1 VKISAQVD
9 FGIVRLTTTKDN
21 SEVTDSKFDGQR
33 FNVMSSSQH
42 HGCFSSQSFWNRGS
56 ERNGSHKGSNFRLAT
71 VTLAGTSRRCGIG
84 EERCRLFGVWGGV
97 RFAHSR
103 FSFLSSWT
111 QKRRQWLAGTLELP
125 DQASLATAMGEHSV
139 EVCMDGEGFL
149 ARSAAESGFEPR
161 RLRICFYLWKTTVFG
176 LPCTAFRTDLGQNG
190 EARWWCANS
199 TLHS

>member
-1 VKISAQVD
+1 MFRAISRKPMPDAYAVRISAQVA
-9 FGIVRLTTTKDN
+9 FVIIRLTPEETSTQKLWG
-21 SEVTDSKFDGQR
+21 SKFDGQR

-103 FSFLSSWT
+103 FSFLSLWI

-161 RLRICFYLWKTTVFG
+161 RLRICFYL
-176 LPCTAFRTDLGQNG
+176 
-190 EARWWCANS
+190 
-199 TLHS
+199 